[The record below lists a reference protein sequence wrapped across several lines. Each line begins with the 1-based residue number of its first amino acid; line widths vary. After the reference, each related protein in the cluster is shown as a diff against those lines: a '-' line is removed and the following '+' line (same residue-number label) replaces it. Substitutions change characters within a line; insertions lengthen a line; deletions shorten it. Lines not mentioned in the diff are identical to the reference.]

1 MRHVRLIPTSLTLV
15 LTLSFTL
22 GCAGR
27 GPERVTITPSHEYF
41 LPVEK
46 PRPRSDAMRD
56 VVLFTA
62 ELSESWDNLYQ
73 DRLAAWAEI
82 KSLESKE

>member
-1 MRHVRLIPTSLTLV
+1 MRYASLIPTSLMLG
-15 LTLSFTL
+15 LILSFTP
-22 GCAGR
+22 GCAVR
-27 GPERVTITPSHEYF
+27 GPVTVTPSHEYF

-46 PRPRSDAMRD
+46 PRPRSDALRD
-56 VVLFTA
+56 VVLFAA